1 MTDSPRM
8 QGLRHRMVEALRQ
21 KGIYSDAVLD
31 ALEAIPRHLFMPPG
45 LEHLAYEDQALPIT
59 CGQTISRPS
68 TVALQS
74 HCLNITP
81 GMKVMEIGTGSGYQ
95 TAVLCHLGA
104 KVYTIERQRGLF
116 LRTQRLFAQ
125 MNIRPMRAIL
135 GDGYKGATWKDY
147 APFDRIIITCG
158 APEIPQPLI
167 DQLKVGG
174 HMVIPLDNEMT
185 LYRQTDGEPQILRLG
200 ACHFVPML
208 KQTT

>member
-1 MTDSPRM
+1 
-8 QGLRHRMVEALRQ
+8 
-21 KGIYSDAVLD
+21 
-31 ALEAIPRHLFMPPG
+31 
-45 LEHLAYEDQALPIT
+45 
-59 CGQTISRPS
+59 
-68 TVALQS
+68 
-74 HCLNITP
+74 
-81 GMKVMEIGTGSGYQ
+81 
-95 TAVLCHLGA
+95 
-104 KVYTIERQRGLF
+104 
-116 LRTQRLFAQ
+116 

-158 APEIPQPLI
+158 APEIPKPLI

-185 LYRQTDGEPQILRLG
+185 LYRKTDGEPQILRLG